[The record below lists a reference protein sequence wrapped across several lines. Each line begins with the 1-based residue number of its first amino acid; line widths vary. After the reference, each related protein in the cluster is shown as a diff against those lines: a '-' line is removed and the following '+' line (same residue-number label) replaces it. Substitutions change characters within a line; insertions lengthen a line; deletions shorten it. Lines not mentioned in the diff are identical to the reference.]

1 MRDGLHWIDG
11 FIIAA
16 YACAMMSL
24 GWYFSRRQQTT
35 DEYFTGSRAMNPF
48 LIGIS
53 LFATLMSTI
62 SYLSGPG
69 EIIKYGPY
77 ILSGV
82 LSIPIAYVIVGYL
95 LIPVFMRHRVT
106 SAYELLE
113 IKLGLSTRLVGAT
126 MFIALRLV
134 WMAVLLNFAAGA
146 MLVMLGL
153 EGRWLLAVTMAIA
166 LVALVYSTLGGLR
179 AVVIT
184 DLVQFLLLFGG
195 AVLVIAT
202 VTIRLGG
209 LSWFPTSWD
218 SSWQPQPFLSFDPYI
233 RLTVVGVV
241 VMDTLWTV
249 CTAGGD
255 QTAIQRYMATRDA
268 ASARRSYLINSI
280 AAASVLVVLA
290 VVGLSL
296 MGYFRAF
303 PQQLPAG
310 ETIASGADALFPH
323 YIAHQLPIGISG
335 LVVSGMFAAAMS
347 SIDSGVNSISAVV
360 MTDFVDRFRSEPMT
374 TKGHVRAAR
383 WLTVAVGI
391 IVVGAS
397 SLIEYVPG
405 NLLEVAKRMT
415 SLLLTPIF
423 TLFLLSLFVRF
434 STAAGANAGAVCG
447 FLTAILVSFWN
458 PLIESR
464 SLSITWINPTALTV
478 GIVVGCAVSLLTR
491 PRQSSE
497 PSTTT
502 NKGES
507 K

>member
-1 MRDGLHWIDG
+1 MHDGLHWIDG

-16 YACAMMSL
+16 YACAMMAL
-24 GWYFSRRQQTT
+24 GWYYSRRQQST

-62 SYLSGPG
+62 SYLCSPG
-69 EIIKYGPY
+69 EIIKHGPVILAGT
-77 ILSGV
+77 ILSV
-82 LSIPIAYVIVGYL
+82 PISYLIVGYL
-95 LIPVFMRHRVT
+95 LIPAFMGYRVT

-113 IKLGLSTRLVGAT
+113 TKLGLSTRLFGAA
-126 MFIALRLV
+126 MFVALRLV

-153 EGRWLLAVTMAIA
+153 EGRWLFAVTMAIA

-195 AVLVIAT
+195 AVLVIVT
-202 VTIRLGG
+202 VTMRLGG

-218 SSWQPQPFLSFDPYI
+218 SGWQPQPFLSFDPYI

-241 VMDTLWTV
+241 VMETLWAV

-255 QTAIQRYMATRDA
+255 QTAVQRYMATRDA
-268 ASARRSYLINSI
+268 AAARRSYLINSI
-280 AAASVLVVLA
+280 AVISVLSVLGL
-290 VVGLSL
+290 VGLSL
-296 MGYFRAF
+296 MGYFRVY
-303 PQQLPAG
+303 PEQLPAG
-310 ETIASGADALFPH
+310 ETIAGAADALFPH
-323 YIAHQLPIGISG
+323 HIAHQLPIGISG

-347 SIDSGVNSISAVV
+347 SVDSGVNSISAVV
-360 MTDFVDRFRSEPMT
+360 MTDFVDRFRNEPMT

-383 WLTVAVGI
+383 WLTATVGI

-405 NLLEVAKRMT
+405 NLLEAAKRMT

-423 TLFLLSLFVRF
+423 TLFFLALFVRF
-434 STAAGANAGAVCG
+434 ATPAGANAGAVCG
-447 FLTAILVSFWN
+447 FLTAVLVSFWN

-478 GIVVGCAVSLLTR
+478 GIVLGCAVSLLTR
-491 PRQSSE
+491 RRQSSE
-497 PSTTT
+497 STTSIE
-502 NKGES
+502 ES
-507 K
+507 SQ